1 MGSQAVLA
9 ILDIFKVR
17 PNEARR
23 AGIAFIYLFAAI
35 GAFIVGRVARTVLFL
50 EIPEFKT
57 LLPFAYVGTA
67 VTVSL
72 AVTVYQRVERIL
84 RRDRT
89 NQVTL
94 VLLTLV
100 TLAFRFALST
110 NHPIASWAFYF
121 WVEIYGTFAVIQF
134 WQLAGELFHAREA
147 KRLFAFIGA
156 GGVMANVLIGIA
168 VNWAVQHMGTENLLF
183 LICACFCLALVMVTL
198 LGKEAAR
205 ELEAARG
212 RKKSNVAVL
221 QQRLLSSQHVRLLA
235 MVVVVTYLVST
246 IVDYQF
252 QAIVGDSIASKDAR
266 SAYLGSFYAWTGV
279 VAGVVQLFFVSR
291 ILERGGLLVALSILP
306 ASLLLGSIGL
316 GLVPLLPALAM
327 VVFTKGA
334 ENSLRYTV
342 NDSTVQLLYLP
353 LPPAMRGRAK
363 TFIDGVLKPIAVGAA
378 GLLLAAAVGSL
389 EKLIPALAGLPKVDS
404 TTLAWGV
411 ALLLAGW
418 LTLLVRLRRVYVQS
432 LVQTLE
438 QRRLDFAN
446 ASFEVKDEST
456 LQTLAAAMKGS
467 RIGDVLHALELLG
480 SVPPRARE
488 SVYGEITALL
498 SHSSADVRV
507 AALRLLAA
515 TPDKQESIDAI
526 ALRLDDAEPMVRAAA
541 VQALTAIQ
549 REEASDRVSPL
560 LTDPDVAVRAA
571 TVSGLIRHGGLDG
584 VIRSAGELKAM
595 ATSEDYRARERAAW
609 ILGEVGVATF
619 YQPLVPLLKDPDTRV
634 RRAAIDAAGKLASPQ
649 LIPALVEA
657 LSAARLAGAAVAALV
672 RVGPRGLEAAV
683 HLLADEK
690 SPREARVQATRV
702 LARFTDDASVAALT
716 AELDSAD
723 PGIRNAVVKALL
735 RLEAADTRLLMNVK
749 ALRKT
754 MRDEARR
761 YFDLLGAEHDVGA
774 ASPLLADALKH
785 RLRTTRERLLGLVA
799 LLGRDAS
806 VDAAIRNLA
815 SAKAAVRGNA
825 IEVLDNLLEKD
836 DKQLVIP
843 VVDDTPVE
851 KKLEI
856 ATGEFKLPR
865 LSREARVRA
874 LLTSGDTWL
883 VTCAVMAAADLS
895 LSALISD
902 VEAARGSTDQVC
914 REAAMLAVARLNAKR
929 PSMNVAS

>member
-1 MGSQAVLA
+1 MRAQVAAL

-23 AGIAFIYLFAAI
+23 TGLAFVYLFAAI
-35 GAFIVGRVARTVLFL
+35 GAFIVGRVARTVFFL
-50 EIPEFKT
+50 EIPEFKQ

-72 AVTVYQRVERIL
+72 SVTIYQRVERIL

-89 NQVTL
+89 NAVTL
-94 VLLTLV
+94 ALLTVV
-100 TLAFRFALST
+100 TIAFRFALAV
-110 NHPIASWAFYF
+110 NHSVAAWAFYF

-147 KRLFAFIGA
+147 KRLFAVIGA
-156 GGVMANVLIGIA
+156 GGVMANVVIGVA

-183 LICACFCLALVMVTL
+183 LIAACFLLALVMVVL
-198 LGKEAAR
+198 LGRDASR
-205 ELEAARG
+205 ELESARG
-212 RKKSNVAVL
+212 RKKSNTPVL

-252 QAIVGDSIASKDAR
+252 QAIVGDSITSKDAR
-266 SAYLGSFYAWTGV
+266 SAYLGGFYAWTGV
-279 VAGVVQLFFVSR
+279 FAGVVQLFFVSR

-306 ASLLLGSIGL
+306 ATLLAGSIGL

-353 LPPAMRGRAK
+353 LPQAMRSRAK
-363 TFIDGVLKPIAVGAA
+363 TFIDGVLKPISVGAA
-378 GLLLAAAVGSL
+378 GLMLAAAVGSL
-389 EKLIPALAGLPKVDS
+389 GAFVPALKGLPALS
-404 TTLAWGV
+404 TSTLAWGV

-446 ASFEVKDEST
+446 ASFEIKDEST
-456 LQTLAAAMKGS
+456 LQTLAVAMKGS
-467 RIGDVLHALELLG
+467 RIGDVLHALELLAN
-480 SVPPRARE
+480 VPARARE
-488 SVYGEITALL
+488 SLDGHVSALL
-498 SHSSADVRV
+498 SHPSADVRV
-507 AALRLLAA
+507 AALRLLAL
-515 TPDKQESIDAI
+515 TPDKPDNVEVI
-526 ALRLDDAEPMVRAAA
+526 ARRLDDAEPLVRAAA

-549 REEASDRVSPL
+549 RENASDLVSPL
-560 LTDPDVAVRAA
+560 LTDPDVGVRAA
-571 TVSGLIRHGGLDG
+571 TVAGLIRHGGLDG
-584 VIRSAGELKAM
+584 VVRSAGELKAM
-595 ATSEDYRARERAAW
+595 TTSDDYRARERAAW

-619 YQPLVPLLKDPDTRV
+619 YQPLVPLLKDADVRV
-634 RRAAIDAAGKLASPQ
+634 RRAAIEAAGKLASPQ
-649 LIPALVEA
+649 LIAALVEA
-657 LSAARLAGAAVAALV
+657 LSAPRLAGAAVNALV
-672 RVGPRGLEAAV
+672 RVGPRGEEAAAK
-683 HLLADEK
+683 LLADEK
-690 SPREARVQATRV
+690 ADREGRLQATRV
-702 LARFTDDASVAALT
+702 LARFTDGTSVAALT
-716 AELDSAD
+716 TELDSAD
-723 PGIRNAVVKALL
+723 PRIRSAVVKALL
-735 RLEAADTRLLMNVK
+735 RLEAADVRLVMNVK
-749 ALRKT
+749 AVRKT
-754 MRDEARR
+754 LRDEARR
-761 YFDLLGAEHDVGA
+761 YFELLAAERDVGS

-785 RLRTTRERLLGLVA
+785 RLRTTRERILGLVA

-815 SAKAAVRGNA
+815 SSKAAVRGNA

-836 DKQLVIP
+836 DKHLVIP
-843 VVDDTPVE
+843 VVDDTTVE
-851 KKLEI
+851 QKLEI
-856 ATGEFKLPR
+856 ATSAFKLPR
-865 LSREARVRA
+865 LSRDARVKA

-883 VTCAVMAAADLS
+883 VTCAAIAAADMSIQS
-895 LSALISD
+895 LIAD
-902 VEAARGSTDQVC
+902 VEAARESSDHVC
-914 REAAMLAVARLNAKR
+914 REAAMLAVARLNTKR